1 MGASTSPT
9 LPPEE
14 LLLARSG
21 PPQAATVSRAP
32 TAPAAVVHFY
42 EAARARLVRQA
53 GENLAYWRGFL
64 EEGPAAF
71 APNLQTRPG
80 IVLHDGVAWPLCVND
95 GIGSN
100 SYPCSL
106 HTQYVR
112 YPHAEL
118 SLVPA
123 GIQRLTARLGL
134 VGMDGLLR
142 IAKADRVVQWGSW
155 LLSTNLHGGPLREAV
170 EPVTRTLV
178 SAFPKHAV
186 LVKNLH
192 GFEDPELPAT
202 FTRAGYQLITSRQ
215 VYFFDGRTKDFLTK
229 STVKREAKEF
239 AQPGDYRVVEHDQ
252 FTAADVPRITSLYRQ
267 LYVEKHSELNPCYT
281 ERFVARAW
289 SERWLEF
296 RGLRHV
302 SGRLDGVFACFTAG
316 GTTSTPFI
324 GYDTSLPAD
333 LGLYR
338 HLVSLLLRR
347 VAERGQMLNYSSG
360 AGDFKRRRGGQPV
373 IEFNAVYTRH
383 LSPVRR
389 AAFRVL
395 AALANG
401 PGRRFLEKNEI

>member
-1 MGASTSPT
+1 MGASTSRT

-14 LLLARSG
+14 LLLARAAS
-21 PPQAATVSRAP
+21 PRAATVPRAS
-32 TAPAAVVHFY
+32 APPAGVHFY
-42 EAARARLVRQA
+42 EAARARLARNA
-53 GENLAYWRGFL
+53 GENVAYWRGFL

-71 APNLQTRPG
+71 APNLRTRPG

-95 GIGSN
+95 AIGNN

-112 YPHAEL
+112 YPRAEL
-118 SLVPA
+118 NLVPA
-123 GIQRLTARLGL
+123 GLQRLSARLGL
-134 VGMDGLLR
+134 TGMDGLLR
-142 IAKADRVVQWGSW
+142 TAQADRVVQWGSW
-155 LLSTNLHGGPLREAV
+155 LLSTNLHGGTLREAV

-178 SAFPKHAV
+178 AAFPRHAV

-192 GFEDPELPAT
+192 GFEDPELLPA
-202 FTRAGYQLITSRQ
+202 FARAGYELITSRQ
-215 VYFFDGRTKDFLTK
+215 VYFFDGHSKDFLTK

-239 AQPGDYRVVEHDQ
+239 AQPGNYRVVEHDE
-252 FTAADVPRITSLYRQ
+252 FTVADVPRITSLYRQ

-324 GYDTSLPAD
+324 GYDTSLPTE

-347 VAERGQMLNYSSG
+347 VAERGQRLNYSSG

-383 LSPVRR
+383 LSPARR

-401 PGRRFLEKNEI
+401 PGRRFLEANEI